1 MPHVKAV
8 TPETGATVDSAG
20 VPMGWYGTI
29 AVGRRSEDLPMLCS
43 TDSKVTVPPST
54 PSSKLFNLSL
64 SSEPGSLLIILW
76 LGVNMPLE
84 PLRELD
90 LPIGFRNSRQKG
102 DRSQN
107 SATSATKY
115 PHGVELSASSFGHA
129 FRALDMLPTVVLG
142 LEKSFLTGDLARR
155 PCRGWY

>member
-1 MPHVKAV
+1 
-8 TPETGATVDSAG
+8 
-20 VPMGWYGTI
+20 MGWNGTI

-90 LPIGFRNSRQKG
+90 LPIGFRNSRQKR
-102 DRSQN
+102 DRTPRLPRQN
-107 SATSATKY
+107 THGSRRDSRTRSSSAFGFHVFLPSGFFSVPPPRSFNSPGCRGVRSA
-115 PHGVELSASSFGHA
+115 E
-129 FRALDMLPTVVLG
+129 
-142 LEKSFLTGDLARR
+142 LAR
-155 PCRGWY
+155 PASKTEVCHESH

>member
-8 TPETGATVDSAG
+8 TPETGARVDSAG
-20 VPMGWYGTI
+20 VPMDWYGTI

-90 LPIGFRNSRQKG
+90 LPIGFRNSRQKR
-102 DRSQN
+102 DRTPRLPRDKIPMEAD
-107 SATSATKY
+107 AT
-115 PHGVELSASSFGHA
+115 HGRRIVRNRLPRLAFTFSFPQGS
-129 FRALDMLPTVVLG
+129 FPSLLPAL
-142 LEKSFLTGDLARR
+142 
-155 PCRGWY
+155 